1 MTSPPD
7 VLPRPP
13 RWAEAVLR
21 SCLAPQDRDA
31 VSGDLLEEYREVV
44 RPLRGRV
51 RADAWYLG
59 RAGGVFARLLWPG
72 LVLVTVPVAGFAIS
86 SARGDALGFF
96 SWVPRARRAPGVSL
110 LDAVIYMWAAYYTAR
125 RTGLL
130 RTGLI
135 AAAACTVVN
144 LAVMFVAL
152 AIKFDL
158 VQTMIAKPGI
168 MWIVI
173 LLAYQGIA
181 LAFCLIPGL
190 IGATLG
196 VTLSP
201 WRRASL

>member
-1 MTSPPD
+1 
-7 VLPRPP
+7 
-13 RWAEAVLR
+13 
-21 SCLAPQDRDA
+21 
-31 VSGDLLEEYREVV
+31 
-44 RPLRGRV
+44 
-51 RADAWYLG
+51 
-59 RAGGVFARLLWPG
+59 
-72 LVLVTVPVAGFAIS
+72 
-86 SARGDALGFF
+86 
-96 SWVPRARRAPGVSL
+96 
-110 LDAVIYMWAAYYTAR
+110 MWAAYYTAR